1 VKQLTTLLVTILTA
15 FVISWTANAAEIG
28 ATTDEG
34 KRVLLKDDMTWE
46 YTEIEATDGL
56 SPLDRTFLEVL
67 GSRSQLKGWVDCF
80 TNEVGM
86 IPDSFKTNFLK
97 HEGDMENDSIID
109 EMSPEDREKT
119 FKVFDKC
126 LGD

>member
-1 VKQLTTLLVTILTA
+1 
-15 FVISWTANAAEIG
+15 
-28 ATTDEG
+28 
-34 KRVLLKDDMTWE
+34 
-46 YTEIEATDGL
+46 
-56 SPLDRTFLEVL
+56 
-67 GSRSQLKGWVDCF
+67 
-80 TNEVGM
+80 M